1 MGIDYSKY
9 LKNYL
14 YFITTKS
21 QIYTKCITFTPSN
34 RLIVKMK
41 KVIYNQYGSFD
52 DLQMSDVE
60 IPTIQADE
68 FLIQVKAV
76 AINPLD
82 WKKLEGQL
90 KIITGKKFPKG
101 IGFDFSGI
109 IEKTGSNTANY
120 KVGDA
125 VFGTLD
131 AMKGEALAEYIV
143 VKKDSIYK
151 KPENV
156 SFETAAAILTG
167 GTTATFLLNTAKV
180 KAGDEILINGASGG
194 VGMIAL
200 QLAKIK
206 GLKVTAVASG
216 VGLEVI
222 KKWQP
227 DRLIDYKKDKVTSKP
242 EKYNAI
248 FELAGSLPFG
258 EAKHLLKPKGI
269 YVSTLPNPVDM
280 LKAFFNNLFSA
291 KKNIIIQAS
300 PTQEIFSEISDWLS
314 QNKVEIPIA
323 KTFSINEFKAAYQ
336 FAKKGGSIGK
346 VVFTL

>member
-1 MGIDYSKY
+1 
-9 LKNYL
+9 
-14 YFITTKS
+14 
-21 QIYTKCITFTPSN
+21 
-34 RLIVKMK
+34 MK
-41 KVIYNQYGSFD
+41 KVVYNQYGSID
-52 DLQMSDVE
+52 DLQMIEVE

-68 FLIQVKAV
+68 LLIKIKAV

-101 IGFDFSGI
+101 IAFDFSGV
-109 IEKTGSNTANY
+109 IEKVGSSTMNY
-120 KVGDA
+120 KIGDA

-131 AMKGEALAEYIV
+131 AMKGEALAEYIA
-143 VKKDSIYK
+143 VKKASIYK

-167 GTTATFLLNTAKV
+167 GTTATYLLNKSKV

-206 GLKVTAVASG
+206 GVKVTAVASG
-216 VGLEVI
+216 EGLNFI
-222 KKWQP
+222 KKWNP
-227 DRLIDYKKDKVTSKP
+227 DNTIDYKKEKVINRP

-248 FELAGSLPFG
+248 FELAGSLPFSS
-258 EAKHLLKPKGI
+258 AKHLLKPNGA
-269 YVSTLPNPVDM
+269 YVSTFPNPVDM

-291 KKNIIIQAS
+291 KKNVIIQAT
-300 PTQEIFSEISDWLS
+300 PTQDIFREISDWLS
-314 QNKVEIPIA
+314 KNKVEIPIA
-323 KTFSINEFKAAYQ
+323 KTFQIHEFKEAYH
-336 FAKKGGSIGK
+336 FAKKGGAIGK